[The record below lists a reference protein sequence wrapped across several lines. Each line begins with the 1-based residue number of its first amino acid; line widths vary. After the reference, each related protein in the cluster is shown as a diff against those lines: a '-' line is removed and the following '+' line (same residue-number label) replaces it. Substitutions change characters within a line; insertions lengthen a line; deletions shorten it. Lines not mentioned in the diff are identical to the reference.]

1 MDNLTCDNCAHKLCC
16 YQHVQLTNRDLKR
29 FIKAK
34 LFPKLLVTNVGP
46 LKFVFLH
53 SPYSPAKCV
62 YLKDGRCT
70 IYNDR
75 PNVCRKFECKAHGE
89 PIDNLYV
96 MDENRDYK
104 EYINV
109 LTSSK
114 LDASDMLPL
123 ERLDEKLL
131 RKFSTVLVK
140 DPIKEFQSNYAKL
153 YVAIGGNIED
163 LK

>member
-1 MDNLTCDNCAHKLCC
+1 
-16 YQHVQLTNRDLKR
+16 
-29 FIKAK
+29 
-34 LFPKLLVTNVGP
+34 
-46 LKFVFLH
+46 
-53 SPYSPAKCV
+53 
-62 YLKDGRCT
+62 
-70 IYNDR
+70 
-75 PNVCRKFECKAHGE
+75 
-89 PIDNLYV
+89 